1 MFSGATFSK
10 FNRRN
15 LSIWCA
21 LAFQA
26 GVLNAGGFLACH
38 RFVTHVSA
46 VPTQIGVFLAEGAFE
61 PALGMFSVPLFFI
74 SGAILSALMIDRQI
88 LRKRQPHYSQVLFLL
103 TCLSFAVVTVGH
115 LGGFGEFGEPLV
127 RARDYTLLGLLCF
140 TAGLQNAMVTS
151 ASGAVVRTTH
161 LTGITTDLG
170 IGLVRIFSHTHLVS
184 RRVELQAAWMRI
196 GIIVSFLAG
205 SLVSGF
211 IFMHNQFWG
220 FTLPLFISMI
230 LWLSNIAYNRK
241 LHPAPLSTPSGVT
254 P

>member
-46 VPTQIGVFLAEGAFE
+46 VPTQIGVFAAEGQFE

-74 SGAILSALMIDRQI
+74 CGAIVSAVMIDRRI
-88 LRKRQPHYSQVLFLL
+88 LRKRAPHYSRVLFFL
-103 TCLSFAVVTVGH
+103 TVLSTIVVTTGN
-115 LGGFGEFGEPLV
+115 LGGFGEFGEPLLL
-127 RARDYTLLGLLCF
+127 ARDYILLGLLCF

-170 IGLVRIFSHTHLVS
+170 IGLVRIFSHAHVVS
-184 RRVELQAAWMRI
+184 RRAELQAAGMRI
-196 GIIVSFLAG
+196 GITISFLAG

-220 FTLPLFISMI
+220 FTLPMMISLV
-230 LWLSNIAYNRK
+230 LWLSNIAYNRRP
-241 LHPAPLSTPSGVT
+241 HPERLEATSGVT
-254 P
+254 A